1 MGDTIHCQECQFP
14 LTIGAKFC
22 TNCGAKIDDKKS
34 NQCPGC
40 GIELNEI
47 TKFCTGCGATNSNYK
62 LNSEIEKIPP
72 QKIPEPR
79 KNQLPPE
86 IKKPTK
92 VHSYN
97 DTKSG
102 GDGVRYVIISIFM
115 LIIVAGF
122 WYFLLYDNTG
132 NEAPKNKMIP
142 NSNIIVDQM
151 VNTSEKTAFID
162 ASGELTLTLPLGLF
176 EGEKRLV
183 VSRVLSSEDLRFSD
197 VFDITLEDL
206 HQFDNYLEIVV
217 PLNIEALSA
226 GKKNQAWTYSDTD
239 NLWIPIPTWNDQ
251 DGSSVR
257 IYTNHLSLFAFGFIE
272 PDQGES
278 IPEKTIGPELP
289 RLGSL
294 STSEY
299 QQNVIKLLSSPQNIN
314 SQAHDYSWQIVMPTY
329 DIHPAKNQERRNH
342 LRNTLLINDPFINP
356 LGEALTS
363 LSEYE
368 LSVPENKTNVKET
381 LRNYNNIPPET
392 RESPAIKDV
401 FTALFALDYIE
412 NNTGADYNFKSKFG
426 LDEIY
431 RTFSTTMENGNLK
444 SMAQWKHQLSR
455 EISLMQDPTLFKQI
469 SDKFF
474 DSQFDDF
481 IKRNNTLEKVAEI
494 LRTRGEITG
503 DQLPEQINSSLKV
516 ELSSFLRFYLNPAI
530 EEIKRDYTVQSKIKL
545 QENAEEIRI
554 SFNKRHHIHCKMKL
568 NAAQKTVNYA
578 GSLVVFDVPESLRP
592 TWQGV
597 MSANET
603 LDFYFTTAGYIEA
616 GMPSRATL
624 YLNQKNEKEIIEVD
638 FQIKNGTTEIVFTPD
653 DFKPVWGNKQIDINE
668 ELKKQQQELD
678 QIYKQLNR

>member
-1 MGDTIHCQECQFP
+1 MKKINTCPRCKSNLDTG
-14 LTIGAKFC
+14 LRFC
-22 TNCGAKIDDKKS
+22 TKCGAKIDDKKPC
-34 NQCPGC
+34 QCPDC
-40 GIELNEI
+40 GIELNDT

-62 LNSEIEKIPP
+62 SNSEIEIIPP
-72 QKIPEPR
+72 QKMPEHR
-79 KNQLPPE
+79 KNQPPPE
-86 IKKPTK
+86 IKKPVK
-92 VHSYN
+92 EYSFN
-97 DTKSG
+97 DTRSG
-102 GDGVRYVIISIFM
+102 GNGVRYAVISIFM

-132 NEAPKNKMIP
+132 NEASKKNA
-142 NSNIIVDQM
+142 NIVIDQM

-162 ASGELTLTLPLGLF
+162 ANGELTLTLPLGLF

-183 VSRVLSSEDLRFSD
+183 VSRVLSSEDLRFSN

-251 DGSSVR
+251 DGSSAR
-257 IYTNHLSLFAFGFIE
+257 IYTNHLSLFAFGFTE
-272 PDQGES
+272 MDQGES

-299 QQNVIKLLSSPQNIN
+299 QQDVMKLLSSPQNIN
-314 SQAHDYSWQIVMPTY
+314 SQARDYSWQVIMPTY
-329 DIHPAKNQERRNH
+329 DIHPAKNQDRRNH

-356 LGEALTS
+356 LGEALSS
-363 LSEYE
+363 LGENVFSK
-368 LSVPENKTNVKET
+368 PENKTKVKET

-401 FTALFALDYIE
+401 FTALYALDYIE
-412 NNTGADYNFKSKFG
+412 NNTGADFNFTSKFG
-426 LDEIY
+426 LEEIY
-431 RTFSTTMENGNLK
+431 RTFSTTLENGNLK

-455 EISLMQDPTLFKQI
+455 QIALMQEPTHFGQI

-481 IKRNNTLEKVAEI
+481 IKRDNNQEKVKEI

-503 DQLPEQINSSLKV
+503 DQIPDQINSSLKSD
-516 ELSSFLRFYLNPAI
+516 LSSFLRFYLKPAI

-545 QENAEEIRI
+545 QENAEEMRS

-568 NAAQKTVNYA
+568 NAVQKTVNYS

-592 TWQGV
+592 KWQGV
-597 MSANET
+597 MNANET

-616 GMPSRATL
+616 GMPSRVTL
-624 YLNQKNEKEIIEVD
+624 YMNQKNEKEIISVD
-638 FQIKNGTTEIVFTPD
+638 FQIKSGTTEIVFTPD
-653 DFKPVWGNKQIDINE
+653 DFKPVLGNKQIDINE

-678 QIYKQLNR
+678 QIYKQLNRSN